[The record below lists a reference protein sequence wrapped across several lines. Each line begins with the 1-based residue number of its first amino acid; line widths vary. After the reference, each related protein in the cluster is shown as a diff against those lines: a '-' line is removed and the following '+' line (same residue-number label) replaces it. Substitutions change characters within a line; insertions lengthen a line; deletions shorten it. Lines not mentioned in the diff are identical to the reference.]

1 METTSEAVNCCVL
14 KEPEKTQSMSSPR
27 SIFIEEWSLA
37 KNQEK
42 RLKTKDASVKIF
54 EAKEEPVA
62 KVQSDSIIFDA
73 R

>member
-1 METTSEAVNCCVL
+1 
-14 KEPEKTQSMSSPR
+14 MSSPR